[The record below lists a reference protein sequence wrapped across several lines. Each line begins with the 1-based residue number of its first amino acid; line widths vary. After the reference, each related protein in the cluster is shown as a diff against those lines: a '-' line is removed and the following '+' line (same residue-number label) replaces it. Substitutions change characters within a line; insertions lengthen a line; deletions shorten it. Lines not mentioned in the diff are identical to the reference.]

1 MKNIMIA
8 QSGGPTAAI
17 NSTVAGIISGALASG
32 SVEHIYGSMNGILGV
47 IEKRYVDLSDQM
59 HDTVALD
66 RKSR

>member
-1 MKNIMIA
+1 MIA

-47 IEKRYVDLSDQM
+47 IEKSYVD
-59 HDTVALD
+59 
-66 RKSR
+66 